1 MANLRNL
8 KKEIDYRLEE
18 FVFDCEM
25 AIYFQPNK
33 EDEVVKLM
41 EKAVE
46 LRNALYVKAN
56 NPDEP
61 KNASLVREVLCCN
74 APRYGRK
81 FRRTLRRSERPEQ
94 IIFSGKILP
103 AVGNPD
109 GRFCCLYKTRTS
121 SGLR

>member
-61 KNASLVREVLCCN
+61 KNASLVRKYYAAMRRDMVASFEGLFGDL
-74 APRYGRK
+74 RDRK
-81 FRRTLRRSERPEQ
+81 S
-94 IIFSGKILP
+94 
-103 AVGNPD
+103 VV
-109 GRFCCLYKTRTS
+109 
-121 SGLR
+121 

>member
-61 KNASLVREVLCCN
+61 KNASLVRKYY
-74 APRYGRK
+74 AAM
-81 FRRTLRRSERPEQ
+81 RRDMVASFEGLFGDLSALNKESCPERSYRP
-94 IIFSGKILP
+94 SATP
-103 AVGNPD
+103 TAVFFAASTKPVH
-109 GRFCCLYKTRTS
+109 RPV
-121 SGLR
+121 

>member
-46 LRNALYVKAN
+46 LRNALYAKAN

-61 KNASLVREVLCCN
+61 KNASLVRKYY
-74 APRYGRK
+74 AAM
-81 FRRTLRRSERPEQ
+81 RRDMVASFE
-94 IIFSGKILP
+94 
-103 AVGNPD
+103 
-109 GRFCCLYKTRTS
+109 
-121 SGLR
+121 GLFGDLSALNK

>member
-46 LRNALYVKAN
+46 LRNALYVKATI
-56 NPDEP
+56 PT
-61 KNASLVREVLCCN
+61 S
-74 APRYGRK
+74 
-81 FRRTLRRSERPEQ
+81 RRTHRSCASTMLQ
-94 IIFSGKILP
+94 CAAIWSQVSK
-103 AVGNPD
+103 D
-109 GRFCCLYKTRTS
+109 S
-121 SGLR
+121 SAI

>member
-61 KNASLVREVLCCN
+61 KNASLVRKYY
-74 APRYGRK
+74 AAM
-81 FRRTLRRSERPEQ
+81 RRDMVASFE
-94 IIFSGKILP
+94 
-103 AVGNPD
+103 
-109 GRFCCLYKTRTS
+109 
-121 SGLR
+121 GLFGDLSAQNK

>member
-61 KNASLVREVLCCN
+61 KNASLVRKYY
-74 APRYGRK
+74 AAM
-81 FRRTLRRSERPEQ
+81 RRDMVASFEGLFGDRSALN
-94 IIFSGKILP
+94 K
-103 AVGNPD
+103 
-109 GRFCCLYKTRTS
+109 
-121 SGLR
+121 

>member
-33 EDEVVKLM
+33 EDAVVELM
-41 EKAVE
+41 EKGVE
-46 LRNALYVKAN
+46 LRNALYVKVN

-61 KNASLVREVLCCN
+61 KNASLVRKYYS
-74 APRYGRK
+74 A
-81 FRRTLRRSERPEQ
+81 LRRDMVSSFEQ
-94 IIFSGKILP
+94 LFGDLSAINK
-103 AVGNPD
+103 
-109 GRFCCLYKTRTS
+109 
-121 SGLR
+121 